1 MSQQNEVQ
9 VQITNS
15 FRGHGGD
22 VQYWDIFRQ
31 GQFVIGAQSEGA
43 AKLRL
48 ACLEAND
55 WTHLDVYGTSFP
67 NPLEFIEYVREQQ
80 WTFDCGSEI
89 KADPDGR
96 TWFHGNIDQYS
107 AAFRYLIF
115 DAELLQ
121 AIVKAAPEVPFIH
134 RRPH

>member
-1 MSQQNEVQ
+1 MSQQKEVH
-9 VQITNS
+9 VQITKRL
-15 FRGHGGD
+15 RGADGN
-22 VQYWDIFRQ
+22 VPYWDIFRQ
-31 GQFVIGAQSEGA
+31 SQFVIGAQRESA
-43 AKLRL
+43 AKLHL

-67 NPLEFIEYVREQQ
+67 NPLEFIEYVREQE
-80 WTFDCGSEI
+80 WTFDVCSEI
-89 KADPDGR
+89 KTDPDGR
-96 TWFHGNIDQYS
+96 SWFHGNIGEYS

-121 AIVKAAPEVPFIH
+121 AIAKAAPEVPFIH